1 MKYHVRYMTLSDAI
15 QQLDIIGIYPIPFG
29 PRFTSFSVVGGR
41 VKLLSQFYA
50 PVYLS
55 PSERVR
61 VEFARN
67 GVSAESGSTV

>member
-1 MKYHVRYMTLSDAI
+1 MYHVRYMTLSDAI
-15 QQLDIIGIYPIPFG
+15 MRIYVEAIYPIPFG
-29 PRFTSFSVVGGR
+29 PRCTSFRMVGGR

-61 VEFARN
+61 VEFAGN
-67 GVSAESGSTV
+67 GVARHVSHTV